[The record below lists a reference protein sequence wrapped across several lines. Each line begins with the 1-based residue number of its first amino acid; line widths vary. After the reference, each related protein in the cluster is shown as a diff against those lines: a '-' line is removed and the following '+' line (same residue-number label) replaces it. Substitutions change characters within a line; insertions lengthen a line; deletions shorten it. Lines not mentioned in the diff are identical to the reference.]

1 MARKRNSIVG
11 EHFLITVQIS
21 HGKNTLHVRGQ
32 LVRAKLGLFND
43 YVYLVH
49 PTAGL
54 QSKTWSSTK
63 YNGSKTW
70 STSSLLT
77 SDLEKQDK
85 HLSVSSYWTCV
96 KKSLLINYQLPC
108 YHKFLKVMTLI
119 TFGINSLWDSSLS
132 RTHYVWKVVTGTFR
146 EQKTLP
152 KMCTIVLFFTKH
164 NTEIRIWYSI
174 IQSFNL
180 LTVW

>member
-1 MARKRNSIVG
+1 MVRKRNSIV
-11 EHFLITVQIS
+11 EELFLITVQIC

-32 LVRAKLGLFND
+32 LVRTKLGLFND
-43 YVYLVH
+43 FVYLVH

-63 YNGSKTW
+63 YNSSKTW

-96 KKSLLINYQLPC
+96 KKVYLLITSYHVTINFWKLWPSLLLELVAFEIHLFWDTLRLKGC
-108 YHKFLKVMTLI
+108 YRYI
-119 TFGINSLWDSSLS
+119 Q
-132 RTHYVWKVVTGTFR
+132 GTK
-146 EQKTLP
+146 E
-152 KMCTIVLFFTKH
+152 FTK
-164 NTEIRIWYSI
+164 NWYNCAL
-174 IQSFNL
+174 FYK
-180 LTVW
+180 T